1 MPRRILI
8 IQDHPDKSDYHF
20 CHFLADAYIRGAE
33 ETGHDIEVI
42 TVAKL
47 GFPLLRSKEDFD
59 TGTLTEDIKAAQE
72 SILATDHMV
81 IIYSLW
87 LGTMPAL
94 LKGFFFEQVLRPK
107 FGFLLTPN
115 GRWKKRLNGRSAR
128 VVIIMGMPAL
138 AYRWFF
144 GAHSLRSLER
154 NILGFCGI
162 APIRSSLVGTLKP
175 ENPKSRKR
183 WLERMH
189 SLSKRAT

>member
-1 MPRRILI
+1 MPQRILI
-8 IQDHPDKSDYHF
+8 IQGHPDKSRDHF
-20 CHFLADAYIRGAE
+20 CHALAEAYIRGAE
-33 ETGHDIEVI
+33 EADHDIEVI

-47 GFPLLRSKEDFD
+47 DFPLLRSKEDFD

-72 SILATDHMV
+72 SILAADHMV
-81 IIYSLW
+81 IIYPLW

-94 LKGFFFEQVLRPK
+94 LKGFFEQVLRPK

-115 GRWKKRLNGRSAR
+115 GRWEKRLKGRSAR
-128 VVIIMGMPAL
+128 VVITMGMPAL

-154 NILGFCGI
+154 KILGFCGI
-162 APIRSSLVGTLKP
+162 APIRSSLVGTVES

-189 SLSKRAT
+189 SLGKRAA

>member
-1 MPRRILI
+1 MPQRILI
-8 IQDHPDKSDYHF
+8 IQGHPDKSRDHF
-20 CHFLADAYIRGAE
+20 CHALAEAYIRGAE
-33 ETGHDIEVI
+33 EADHDIEVI

-47 GFPLLRSKEDFD
+47 DFPLLRSKEDFD

-72 SILATDHMV
+72 SILAADHMV
-81 IIYSLW
+81 IIYPLL

-94 LKGFFFEQVLRPK
+94 LTGFFEQVLRPK

-115 GRWKKRLNGRSAR
+115 GRWEKRLKGRSAR
-128 VVIIMGMPAL
+128 VVITMGMPAL

-144 GAHSLRSLER
+144 GVHSLRSLER
-154 NILGFCGI
+154 KILGFCGI
-162 APIRSSLVGTLKP
+162 APIRSSLVGTVES

-189 SLSKRAT
+189 SLGKRAA